1 MAQLK
6 TNARERQKEIFIGG
20 FRGKMPRVPISFD
33 ELEAKARQA
42 MSSKAFAYI
51 AGSAG
56 KETTA
61 KNNSRAFDK
70 WHIKPRMLRDVSN
83 IETSTKVCNT
93 LLPFPCMLAPV
104 GVLEMAH
111 PKADKA
117 VAQAAA
123 AENTP
128 YIFSNQ
134 ASISMEDCAEVMGTS
149 PRWFQLYWS
158 KNNDLVKSFVKRAE
172 QCGCEAIVLTVDT
185 TMLGW
190 RPRDLNLA
198 YLPFL
203 EAKGITQ
210 YTSDPVFRK
219 MVNRAP
225 EPKNEERTTLTVIK
239 NLIKMSRKYPGSFW
253 KNLTTQKPLKA
264 VKTFIDTYSRPSL
277 KWDDLNF
284 LRDLTTL
291 PILLKGI
298 THPKD
303 AKKAVECGMDGIIVS
318 NHGGRQVDGAIPAL
332 EALPD
337 IAKAVGADMDV
348 LFDSGIRSGADII
361 KAIALGADAVLL
373 GRPYAYA
380 LAIAG
385 RPGVQELIKNFK
397 ADFELHL
404 GLCGCRSIDELKT
417 KNILP
422 ST

>member
-93 LLPFPCMLAPV
+93 SLPFPCMLAPV

-203 EAKGITQ
+203 EDKVIAQ
-210 YTSDPVFRK
+210 YTSDPAFRK

-303 AKKAVECGMDGIIVS
+303 ALKAAECGMDGIIVS

-404 GLCGCRSIDELKT
+404 GLSGCRSIDELKT